1 LIFDK
6 KKTNA
11 MKSKLLVICVIVALA
26 ITTNSSYA
34 KVPPVV
40 SNYEAVIG
48 DYITSYMNSDSKKLK
63 KILSDDACVK
73 IPRAEAVIV
82 QHKAN
87 LVDQM
92 RIDAVKQTCTSKY
105 EIIVKSDAL
114 VIARVDF
121 EYANFKQQNYITLE
135 KNEDKEWK
143 ITQICKFF
151 PANDKSQVSG
161 TGDATASVK

>member
-1 LIFDK
+1 
-6 KKTNA
+6 
-11 MKSKLLVICVIVALA
+11 MKSKLLVICIIVALA

-87 LVDQM
+87 LVEQM
-92 RIDAVKQTCTSKY
+92 RVDAVKQNCTSKY

-121 EYANFKQQNYITLE
+121 EYASFKQQNYITLE

-151 PANDKSQVSG
+151 PANDKNPVSDAA
-161 TGDATASVK
+161 DATARVK